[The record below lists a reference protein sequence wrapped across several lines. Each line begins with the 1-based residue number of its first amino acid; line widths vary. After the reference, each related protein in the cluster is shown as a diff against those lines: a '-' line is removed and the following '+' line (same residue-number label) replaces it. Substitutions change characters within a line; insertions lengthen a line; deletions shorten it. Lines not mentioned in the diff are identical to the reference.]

1 MKRRKFVVAGAGIF
15 LSMAFLGRNAL
26 KDDKNNESTA
36 VNSKESVENQIVN
49 AIYPDSG
56 QALHHLKLAVKENK
70 VFKSADQEKFKKE
83 ILRVFKS
90 STRQEF
96 ITYINKEIQNDF
108 VNEQVLTINEWIFSE
123 FECRFWLVFG

>member
-1 MKRRKFVVAGAGIF
+1 MERRKFVITGAGIF

-26 KDDKNNESTA
+26 KDDKNSESTA
-36 VNSKESVENQIVN
+36 VNSKESVEYQIVD

-56 QALHHLKLAVKENK
+56 QALHYLKLAVKENK
-70 VFKSADQEKFKKE
+70 VIKSANQEKFKKE

-96 ITYINKEIQNDF
+96 VTFIDKEIRNDF
-108 VNEQVLTINEWIFSE
+108 VDEQVLTINEWLFSE